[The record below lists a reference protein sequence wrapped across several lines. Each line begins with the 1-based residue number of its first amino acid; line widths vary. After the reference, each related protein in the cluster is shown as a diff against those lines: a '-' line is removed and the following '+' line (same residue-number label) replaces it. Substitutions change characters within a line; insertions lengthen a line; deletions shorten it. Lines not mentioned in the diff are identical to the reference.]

1 MVIRTGS
8 YDIEDLSNEKAFSQ
22 NGYEARYNEK
32 DIANISKAIVS
43 FLSLSN
49 KISRP
54 DIYSGTKDIPVKGV
68 DPEFRKILRQEFVER
83 ELGTEEQRIQ
93 NVEEE
98 KRFISPREFIKET
111 APKHWKHAHFQK
123 SLTNWIL
130 KLTSQYGVVLD
141 FDISIVH
148 DYENEQAVIDING
161 NQYNII
167 ESIEKWET
175 IINNYHEDHYWKE
188 VHKDE
193 YIKIDGEETIKSIE
207 TILLNALTKN
217 PSSRYHEFLWIAY
230 KTCENFIIFRNDS
243 RGEYRIFIKE
253 ADLLTSMKL

>member
-8 YDIEDLSNEKAFSQ
+8 YDIDNRSNEKVFSQ
-22 NGYEARYNEK
+22 NGYSTSYNEK
-32 DIANISKAIVS
+32 DIVNISKAIVS

-54 DIYSGTKDIPVKGV
+54 DIYSGTKDIPLKGV
-68 DPEFRKILRQEFVER
+68 DPEFRKILRQEFIEKQSEPETQEVVV
-83 ELGTEEQRIQ
+83 EEQ
-93 NVEEE
+93 

-111 APKHWKHAHFQK
+111 APKHWQHAHFQNAL
-123 SLTNWIL
+123 SNWIL

-148 DYENEQAVIDING
+148 DYENEQAVLDING

-167 ESIEKWET
+167 ENFEKWET
-175 IINNYHEDHYWKE
+175 IISNYYKDHNWKE
-188 VHKDE
+188 INKNE
-193 YIKIDGEETIKSIE
+193 YIKIDGEETIKSVE
-207 TILLNALTKN
+207 TILLNAFTKN
-217 PSSRYHEFLWIAY
+217 PGSKYHEFLWIAY
-230 KTCENFIIFRNDS
+230 KTCEDFIIFRNDQ

-253 ADLLTSMKL
+253 GDLLTSMKL

>member
-1 MVIRTGS
+1 MVVRTGS
-8 YDIEDLSNEKAFSQ
+8 YNIEDLSNEKAFSQ
-22 NGYEARYNEK
+22 KGYSTRYDEN
-32 DIANISKAIVS
+32 DITNISKAIVS

-68 DPEFRKILRQEFVER
+68 DPEFRKILRQEFVEDKIKP
-83 ELGTEEQRIQ
+83 EEQEVVAENQ
-93 NVEEE
+93 

-111 APKHWKHAHFQK
+111 APKHWQDAHFQR
-123 SLTNWIL
+123 SLSDWIL

-141 FDISIVH
+141 FDISVVH
-148 DYENEQAVIDING
+148 DYDNEQAALDING

-175 IINNYHEDHYWKE
+175 IINNYYKDHFWQE

-217 PSSRYHEFLWIAY
+217 PGSRYHEFLWIAY
-230 KTCENFIIFRNDS
+230 KTCEIFIIFRNER
-243 RGEYRIFIKE
+243 RGDYRIFIKE
-253 ADLLTSMKL
+253 GDLLTSMKL